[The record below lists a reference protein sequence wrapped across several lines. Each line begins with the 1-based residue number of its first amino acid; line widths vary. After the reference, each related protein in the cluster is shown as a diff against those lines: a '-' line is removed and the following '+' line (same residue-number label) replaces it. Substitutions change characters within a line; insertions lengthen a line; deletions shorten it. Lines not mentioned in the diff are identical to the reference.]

1 MIRRSLIATAGLA
14 LVLLAGCHSE
24 PEPVQ
29 VTEETNEA
37 PEVAEPA
44 PAPAPT
50 PPPMVKEPEPAAAI
64 ATETNFE
71 EPAPEPVDPS
81 DQTLEDADATGL
93 TTRAKR
99 SDDESTQ
106 PATNEGGSGQ

>member
-1 MIRRSLIATAGLA
+1 MIRRTLVATAGLA

-24 PEPVQ
+24 PEPAP
-29 VTEETNEA
+29 VTEETSEA

-44 PAPAPT
+44 PAPT
-50 PPPMVKEPEPAAAI
+50 PPPIVKEPEPAAAI

-81 DQTLEDADATGL
+81 DQTLDDADATGL